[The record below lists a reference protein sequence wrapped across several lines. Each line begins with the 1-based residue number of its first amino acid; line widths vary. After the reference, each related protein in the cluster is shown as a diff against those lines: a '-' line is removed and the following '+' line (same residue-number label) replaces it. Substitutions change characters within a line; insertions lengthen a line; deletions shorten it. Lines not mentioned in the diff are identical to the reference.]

1 MDSKLGESMKRIILL
16 IGVFV
21 MGCSHPIPDY
31 AFEKRVALVIGN
43 QNYKHKVLSNP
54 IHDADGVVEVLKR
67 LNFKSE
73 NILLAHDVNAEDFFT
88 LLESFKKKIDNETI
102 AFFYFAGHANTIT
115 RDSTKSFLMMVDSK
129 EDALV
134 SIYKIYEVLD
144 KAGAK
149 HNIIAID
156 ACRDYREVTKKDKVV
171 YRGGIID
178 LTTPDERG
186 ERRAK
191 IYDNNHSRPPFS
203 TIVSF
208 AADVNEG
215 ARDKGLIDTTHSPY
229 SRYLI
234 EYLDDSRIPVGEVF
248 NRVRKSLRKELH
260 GKQRNLETGALEG
273 NPWLNPKRGDIPVAP
288 AF

>member
-1 MDSKLGESMKRIILL
+1 MKRIILL
-16 IGVFV
+16 LGVFV
-21 MGCSHPIPDY
+21 MGCSHPNPDY

-43 QNYKHKVLSNP
+43 QNYKYNALNNP
-54 IHDADGVVEVLKR
+54 IHDADGVAEVLES
-67 LNFKSE
+67 LNFKPE
-73 NILLAHDVNAEDFFT
+73 NILLAHDVNAEEFFT
-88 LLESFKKKIDNETI
+88 LLEKFKVKIDKDTI

-115 RDSTKSFLMMVDSK
+115 RDSTKSFLMMVDAK

-134 SIYKIYEVLD
+134 SIYKLYEVLD

-156 ACRDYREVTKKDKVV
+156 ACRDYRKSTKNDKVL
-171 YRGGIID
+171 YRKSID

-186 ERRAK
+186 ERRVK

-203 TIVSF
+203 TIISF

-215 ARDKGLIDTTHSPY
+215 ARDKGLSDKTHSPY

-234 EYLDDSRIPVGEVF
+234 EHLDDSRIPVGEVF
-248 NRVRKSLRKELH
+248 NRVRKDLRKELH